1 MAAALFLTGVAP
13 SFADDSKGQQMSPS
27 VRISS
32 KDAPSVEGTSAILMD
47 AGSGEILY
55 EKNAREKR
63 DPASVTKIVTC
74 LVVLETMDMDE
85 EVTAAVTFDPSTG
98 GVGIKIKK
106 G

>member
-1 MAAALFLTGVAP
+1 MVLNWQTISLKNKKTKKIIALFMAAALFLTGVAP

-55 EKNAREKR
+55 EKMQEKSAILQ
-63 DPASVTKIVTC
+63 ASQR
-74 LVVLETMDMDE
+74 L
-85 EVTAAVTFDPSTG
+85 
-98 GVGIKIKK
+98 
-106 G
+106 